1 MLSPATVQLHL
12 ADLQEGIV
20 ELSGT
25 TPPATIRRSVSFL
38 AQLAQLLDIPVTLSA
53 APRPGGPAVIKEAS
67 IPAAPVFVRSG
78 PCAWDDVATRQA
90 ITAQPRKSLALCGV
104 TSEIVVLHTALDA
117 IAAGFEVAVLLD
129 ACGGLSP
136 RTEQAAFRQ
145 IEAAGG
151 RITGVASF
159 ASDLVR
165 DFTTPTGRQ
174 VIAALHGLI
183 QQPAAEPARQ
193 RPAQATA

>member
-1 MLSPATVQLHL
+1 MLSSATVQLHL

-38 AQLAQLLDIPVTLSA
+38 ARLVELLDIPATLSV
-53 APRPGGPAVIKEAS
+53 APRPGGPAVIEEAS
-67 IPAAPVFVRSG
+67 IPGAPVFVRSG
-78 PCAWDDVATRQA
+78 PCAWDDAATRRAVTAHSRRNLA
-90 ITAQPRKSLALCGV
+90 ICGV

-117 IAAGFEVAVLLD
+117 IAAGFEVSVLLD

-151 RITGVASF
+151 RITSVASF
-159 ASDLVR
+159 ATDLVR
-165 DFTTPTGRQ
+165 DFTTPTGRE

-183 QQPAAEPARQ
+183 RQPAAEPAR
-193 RPAQATA
+193 

>member
-38 AQLAQLLDIPVTLSA
+38 AELAQLLDIPVTLSV
-53 APRPGGPAVIKEAS
+53 APRPGGPAVIEEAS
-67 IPAAPVFVRSG
+67 IAAAPVFVRNG
-78 PCAWDDVATRQA
+78 PSAWDDVPTRQA
-90 ITAQPRKSLALCGV
+90 ITTQPRKSLVLCGV

-117 IAAGFEVAVLLD
+117 IAAGFEVTVLLD

-136 RTEQAAFRQ
+136 RTEQAAFRR

-165 DFTTPTGRQ
+165 DFTTPTGRR

-183 QQPAAEPARQ
+183 QQPAADPAR
-193 RPAQATA
+193 

>member
-25 TPPATIRRSVSFL
+25 TSPATIRRSVGFL
-38 AQLAQLLDIPVTLSA
+38 AHLAQLLDIPVTLSA
-53 APRPGGPAVIKEAS
+53 APRPGGPAVIEEAS
-67 IPAAPVFVRSG
+67 IPQTPVFVRSG
-78 PCAWDDVATRQA
+78 PCAWDDAATRRA
-90 ITAQPRKSLALCGV
+90 ITSQPRKNLAICGV

-117 IAAGFEVAVLLD
+117 IAAGYEVSVLLD

-151 RITGVASF
+151 RITSVASL
-159 ASDLVR
+159 ATDLVR
-165 DFTTPTGRQ
+165 DFTTPTGQ
-174 VIAALHGLI
+174 EVISALHGLI
-183 QQPAAEPARQ
+183 QHPAAEPAR
-193 RPAQATA
+193 

>member
-38 AQLAQLLDIPVTLSA
+38 AKLARLLDIPVTLSA
-53 APRPGGPAVIKEAS
+53 APRPGGPAVIQEAS

-78 PCAWDDVATRQA
+78 PCAWDDVPTRQA
-90 ITAQPRKSLALCGV
+90 IAAQSRKSLVLCGV

-117 IAAGFEVAVLLD
+117 ITAGFEVTVLLD

-174 VIAALHGLI
+174 VIEALHGLI
-183 QQPAAEPARQ
+183 QPSAADPARQ
-193 RPAQATA
+193 RPAHTTV

>member
-38 AQLAQLLDIPVTLSA
+38 VKLARLLDIPVTLSA
-53 APRPGGPAVIKEAS
+53 APRPGGPAVIQEAY

-78 PCAWDDVATRQA
+78 PCAWDDVPTRQA
-90 ITAQPRKSLALCGV
+90 IAAQSRKSLVLCGV

-117 IAAGFEVAVLLD
+117 IAAGFEVTVLLD
-129 ACGGLSP
+129 ACGGLSS

-183 QQPAAEPARQ
+183 QPPAADPARQ
-193 RPAQATA
+193 RPAHATA